1 MGNIKAI
8 NIKDTFG
15 KATDE
20 AIRKAIEAV
29 KSERAEIVVLDKK
42 PGRPT
47 KYSEKLCKLLPYL
60 FANGE
65 SVSEVCVHLDIT
77 KETFFQWVKQYPEFS
92 DSYKKG
98 QELSEAWW
106 VRTGRLGSIGH
117 IKNLQPATWIFNMKN
132 RFGWKDRQDVQLS
145 GDISVADMPPEERKR
160 KLEEILKKANDQ
172 S

>member
-8 NIKDTFG
+8 NIKDSFG

-29 KSERAEIVVLDKK
+29 KTERAELIILDKK

-47 KYSEKLCKLLPYL
+47 KYSEKICKLLPSL

-65 SVSEVCVHLDIT
+65 SVTEVCAYLDIT
-77 KETFFQWVKQYPEFS
+77 KDTFFEWVKEHPEFS

-98 QELSEAWW
+98 LELSETWW
-106 VRTGRLGSIGH
+106 IRIGRMGSLGKVKI
-117 IKNLQPATWIFNMKN
+117 QPATWIFNMKN
-132 RFGWKDRQDVQLS
+132 RFKWTDRQDMNVT
-145 GDISVADMPPEERKR
+145 GNMDITIEKPDFLTDE
-160 KLEEILKKANDQ
+160 N
-172 S
+172 

>member
-1 MGNIKAI
+1 MGEIKAI

-29 KSERAEIVVLDKK
+29 KKERAELIILDKK

-47 KYSEKLCKLLPYL
+47 KYSQKICELLPSL
-60 FANGE
+60 FSNGE
-65 SVSEVCVHLDIT
+65 SVSEVCACLDIT
-77 KETFFQWVKQYPEFS
+77 KETFFQWVKTYPEFS

-98 QELSEAWW
+98 LELSESWW
-106 VRTGRLGSIGH
+106 TRLGRLGSTG
-117 IKNLQPATWIFNMKN
+117 KLRVQPATWIFKMKN
-132 RFGWKDRQDVQLS
+132 RFGWKDRHEFTGDVGVS
-145 GDISVADMPPEERKR
+145 ITTPEERR
-160 KLEEILKKANDQ
+160 RRLEELTQKATGE